1 MTEDTQEVSSRN
13 GPVGEP
19 EPPRR
24 GGGLPL
30 PGLKYWRVRRG
41 LTQAELTRRAALK
54 SSSYVF
60 RVETGRRGCHPE
72 TARLLAD
79 LLGVGLEDLRRE
91 PADALDTKAPPES
104 PSPRISSRQVHQ
116 AYLGI
121 FLQAAVGSA
130 YAAMDEWE
138 MRERFERGT
147 WEEALAIAR
156 ARKRE
161 AEFLGEAI
169 GARGV
174 LENPDLPDDV
184 RAYLEGVLGSF
195 PDLDM
200 HLLAAV
206 RRREASEEGREAL
219 TKAMRELL

>member
-1 MTEDTQEVSSRN
+1 LR
-13 GPVGEP
+13 
-19 EPPRR
+19 
-24 GGGLPL
+24 LI
-30 PGLKYWRVRRG
+30 LKG
-41 LTQAELTRRAALK
+41 
-54 SSSYVF
+54 
-60 RVETGRRGCHPE
+60 
-72 TARLLAD
+72 
-79 LLGVGLEDLRRE
+79 
-91 PADALDTKAPPES
+91 
-104 PSPRISSRQVHQ
+104 
-116 AYLGI
+116 
-121 FLQAAVGSA
+121 AVGSA

-147 WEEALAIAR
+147 WEEALAIVR

-161 AEFLGEAI
+161 AEFLGESI

-200 HLLAAV
+200 HLLATV